1 MSTQSERKPM
11 ATASIF
17 NGSREENADE
27 RFQRLLRESRETNP
41 EAVGSPEEIKR
52 DALATFKSWSK
63 LRRRA
68 RSA

>member
-1 MSTQSERKPM
+1 M
-11 ATASIF
+11 ATVAAPSRASKEQEC
-17 NGSREENADE
+17 SED
-27 RFQRLLRESRETNP
+27 RFQRLLSESRKICP
-41 EAVGSPEEIKR
+41 ESIGTREEIKR

>member
-1 MSTQSERKPM
+1 M
-11 ATASIF
+11 ATASASHATSAQES
-17 NGSREENADE
+17 NDE
-27 RFQRLLRESRETNP
+27 RLQRLLAESRETTP
-41 EAVGSPEEIKR
+41 EAIGSPEEIKR

>member
-1 MSTQSERKPM
+1 M
-11 ATASIF
+11 ATVAANPS
-17 NGSREENADE
+17 GQRHESEED
-27 RFQRLLRESRETNP
+27 RFQRLRSESKAIKP
-41 EAVGSPEEIKR
+41 EAIGSPEEIKR